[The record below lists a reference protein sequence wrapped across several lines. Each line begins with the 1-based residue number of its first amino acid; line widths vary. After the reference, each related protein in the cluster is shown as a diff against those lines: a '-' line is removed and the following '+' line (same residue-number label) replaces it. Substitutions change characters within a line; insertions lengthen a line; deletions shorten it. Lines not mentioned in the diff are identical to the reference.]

1 MALNPQRVSL
11 PLENEEET
19 PISVTNAS
27 LLDTRTGFSLAASDI
42 TGAMATWSAVYNGS
56 YELVFTDAEGTV
68 YRSPVDVPIQNV
80 NGVLWLPH
88 IKKR

>member
-1 MALNPQRVSL
+1 MFMAS
-11 PLENEEET
+11 EIET
-19 PISVTNAS
+19 IVK
-27 LLDTRTGFSLAASDI
+27 GLAGASDI